1 MANQQVQAA
10 PPPSGGGMNTGV
22 AVIAMI
28 LCFMAGMGLM
38 GAYDHNKK
46 IGADSSGE
54 SASSGPAW
62 SDEESPIPV
71 SSKDPTWGKR
81 DALVTVVVFSDFQ
94 CPFCTRVEPTLEQ
107 LRKEYGP
114 EKIRMVWKNMPL
126 PMHSNA
132 KPAGE
137 AAQGVFVLAGADAFW
152 KFHDTAFKNQQSLT
166 ADNFEKWAK
175 EAGVKDMAKFK
186 DGMAKHSWAE
196 KVDKDESIA
205 KSAGVNGTPAFF
217 INGVNLSGAQPYDK
231 FKTVVDAELKKATER
246 VGKGLAKDK
255 VYVEMSKE
263 NKKAAPKEE
272 EEEKEDT
279 KTVWK
284 IPVGNS
290 PIKGPKGAPIT
301 IIEFSDFE
309 CPFCSR
315 VEPALNK
322 VFETYKDK
330 VRLVWKHEPL
340 PFHKKAR
347 PAAYLSMEARTQKGD
362 EGFWKA
368 HDKLFE
374 NQKDLSD
381 ENLTKIAGE
390 LGLNMDKYKA
400 SIKEEKYDEAIE
412 TDQESAEAFKA
423 NGTPHFFINGRR
435 ISGAQPFEN
444 FQKIIDE
451 EMKRADG
458 MKGLAADK
466 LYDALI
472 KDGKEPP
479 PEPEPEKKQLAA
491 APPSAPSKGPNSA
504 KVTVQIFSD
513 FQCPFCSRVE
523 PTLAKLQKKYE
534 GKVRWVWRDMPLPF
548 HKGAEPASEFAR
560 EAMKQ
565 KGADA
570 FWKAHDAL
578 FTKQADMFIKE
589 GDKKGEVDREKLD
602 MLAKELGLNVEKCK
616 QAVDGNTYKKAI
628 EDDKEAAGKASIS
641 GTPAFVINGYF
652 INGAQPYA
660 KFKKLID
667 RAIAEAK

>member
-1 MANQQVQAA
+1 MANQQAQAQ
-10 PPPSGGGMNTGV
+10 PPSSGGGMNTGV

-38 GAYDHNKK
+38 WGYDKNQK
-46 IGADSSGE
+46 IGADSSGQ
-54 SASSGPAW
+54 SASAGPAW
-62 SDEESPIPV
+62 SDDESPIPV

-81 DALVTVVVFSDFQ
+81 DALVTIVIFSDFQ
-94 CPFCTRVEPTLEQ
+94 CPYCSKVEPTMEQ
-107 LRKEYGP
+107 LRKEYG
-114 EKIRMVWKNMPL
+114 EGKLRLVWKNMPL
-126 PMHSNA
+126 PFHNNA

-152 KFHDTAFKNQQSLT
+152 KFHASAFKNQQSLT

-175 EAGVKDMAKFK
+175 EAGVKDIVKFK
-186 DGMAKHSWAE
+186 DGLTKHTWAD
-196 KVDKDESIA
+196 KVDKDEAVA
-205 KSAGVNGTPAFF
+205 KASGVNGTPAFF

-231 FKTVVDAELKKATER
+231 FKAVVDAELKKATER
-246 VGKGLAKDK
+246 VGKGLSKDK

-263 NKKAAPKEE
+263 NKKNAPKEE
-272 EEEKEDT
+272 KDEEEKEDT

-290 PIKGPKGAPIT
+290 PVKGPKGAAIT

-309 CPFCSR
+309 CPYCSR
-315 VEPALNK
+315 VEPTLNK

-330 VRLVWKHEPL
+330 VRLVWKHEIL

-347 PAAYLSMEARTQKGD
+347 PAAYLSFEARAQKGD

-368 HDKLFE
+368 HDKIFE

-381 ENLTKIAGE
+381 DNLSKIAGE
-390 LGLNMDKYKA
+390 LGLNVAKYKA
-400 SIKEEKYDEAIE
+400 ALKEEKYEAAIE
-412 TDQESAEAFKA
+412 ADQEAAEAFKA

-435 ISGAQPFEN
+435 LSGAQPFEN
-444 FQKIIDE
+444 FQKVIDE
-451 EMKRADG
+451 EIKRAEG
-458 MKGLAADK
+458 MKGVAPEK

-479 PEPEPEKKQLAA
+479 PEPEPEKKVLGAP
-491 APPSAPSKGPNSA
+491 PPSAPSKGPATA

-513 FQCPFCSRVE
+513 FQCPYCSRVE
-523 PTLAKLQKKYE
+523 PTLATLQKKYE

-578 FTKQADMFIKE
+578 FAKQAELFV
-589 GDKKGEVDREKLD
+589 KGELDREKLD
-602 MLAKELGLNVEKCK
+602 VLAKELGLNMDKYK
-616 QAVDGNTYKKAI
+616 AAIDGSTYKALI
-628 EDDKEAAGKASIS
+628 DADKEAASKAGIQ

-652 INGAQPYA
+652 LNGAQPLP

-667 RAIAEAK
+667 RALAEAK

>member
-1 MANQQVQAA
+1 
-10 PPPSGGGMNTGV
+10 MNTGV

-38 GAYDHNKK
+38 GAYDHSKK

-54 SASSGPAW
+54 ASNGPAW
-62 SDEESPIPV
+62 SDDESPIPV
-71 SSKDPTWGKR
+71 SSKDPIWGKR
-81 DALVTVVVFSDFQ
+81 DAPVTIVIFSDFQ

-107 LRKEYGP
+107 IRKEYGP
-114 EKIRMVWKNMPL
+114 DKIRMVWKNMPL
-126 PMHSNA
+126 PMHPNA

-137 AAQGVFVLAGADAFW
+137 AAQGVLVLAGADAFW
-152 KFHDTAFKNQQSLT
+152 KFHDAAFKNQQALT

-186 DGMAKHSWAE
+186 DGMSKHSWAE
-196 KVDKDESIA
+196 KVDKDEAVA

-217 INGVNLSGAQPYDK
+217 INGVNLSGAQPYEK
-231 FKTVVDAELKKATER
+231 FKPVIDAELKKATER

-255 VYVEMSKE
+255 VYVELSKE
-263 NKKAAPKEE
+263 NKKAAPKADD
-272 EEEKEDT
+272 EEEKEDP
-279 KTVWK
+279 KIVWK

-290 PIKGPKGAPIT
+290 PAKGPKGAPIT
-301 IIEFSDFE
+301 IIEFSDFQ
-309 CPFCSR
+309 CPYCSR
-315 VEPALNK
+315 VEQTLTK
-322 VFETYKDK
+322 IFETYKDK
-330 VRLVWKHEPL
+330 VRLVWKHEMMAS
-340 PFHKKAR
+340 HTRAR
-347 PAAYLSMEARTQKGD
+347 PAAYLSMEARAQKGD
-362 EGFWKA
+362 EAFWKA
-368 HDKLFE
+368 HDKIFE
-374 NQKDLSD
+374 NVKDLND
-381 ENLTKIAGE
+381 ENLMKIAGD
-390 LGLNMDKYKA
+390 LGLNLDKYKA
-400 SIKEEKYDEAIE
+400 SIKEDKYDDVIE
-412 TDQESAEAFKA
+412 NDQETADAFKA
-423 NGTPHFFINGRR
+423 NGTPHFFVNGRR
-435 ISGAQPFEN
+435 ISGAHPFEN

-451 EMKRADG
+451 ELKRAEG
-458 MKGLAADK
+458 MKGIAADK

-491 APPSAPSKGPNSA
+491 APPSAPAKGPATA

-513 FQCPFCSRVE
+513 FQCPYCSRVE
-523 PTLAKLQKKYE
+523 PTLAKLQKKYD

-570 FWKAHDAL
+570 FWKAHDAIFSKQGEL
-578 FTKQADMFIKE
+578 FKGGE
-589 GDKKGEVDREKLD
+589 KKDEADREKLD

-616 QAVDGNTYKKAI
+616 QAIDNNTYKTAI
-628 EDDKEAAGKASIS
+628 EADKDAASKAGIN

-652 INGAQPYA
+652 LNGAQPYP

-667 RAIAEAK
+667 RALAEAK